1 MRIWQIAVGTLLIG
15 TLVGVGHALVN
26 YRDPGVEFARFVDG
40 TLAPDTGVAQSD
52 VAILVTEDGTDFD
65 FGTMDRG
72 ETEEYAFTFRN
83 DGTRPL
89 SLKITRTT
97 CMCAVGELESESI
110 PPGESREVTMK
121 WTPKKHEI
129 DFRETATLATSD
141 PKRPIVTLSIF
152 GRVLPR
158 VRSVPTNVAFGNVT
172 ADASR
177 ETQTVIYGYQSDKLE
192 VVETRWQRPELAEF
206 FEIGF
211 HPATTEE
218 LEREIDAKAA
228 IVCQLKLKPGLP
240 PGVFLQRALVTLQ
253 TDKETTVEIPIHGKI
268 VADVMIVGR
277 GYDEDTR
284 TLRLGHVSQ
293 KDGKQ
298 AVLVMTAKGPH
309 RNDVRPSIV
318 LTEPEDLIKASFDEP
333 RPLNQGAV
341 IRHMLRIDVP
351 AGSRLANH
359 LGNSDT
365 QKPGRIVISTN
376 HPSVPQIE
384 IEVWFAVA
392 D

>member
-1 MRIWQIAVGTLLIG
+1 MRLWLIAVGTLSVG
-15 TLVGVGHALVN
+15 MLVGVGHALVN
-26 YRDPGVEFARFVDG
+26 YREPGVEFAGFVDR
-40 TLAPDTGVAQSD
+40 TLVPDSGVANSD

-65 FGTMDRG
+65 FGSMDRG
-72 ETEEYAFTFRN
+72 DTEEHAFTFRN

-89 SLKITRTT
+89 TLKIIRTT
-97 CMCAVGELESESI
+97 CMCAVGELEADSI
-110 PPGESREVTMK
+110 PAGESREVTMK
-121 WTPKKHEI
+121 WTPKKYEI
-129 DFRETATLATSD
+129 EFRETATITTSD
-141 PKRPIVTLSIF
+141 PKRHVVTLAIF

-158 VRSVPTNVAFGNVT
+158 VRSVPTNVGFGNIT
-172 ADASR
+172 SDTIR
-177 ETQTVIYGYQSDKLE
+177 EMRTIIYGYQSDKLE
-192 VVETRWQRPELAEF
+192 VVGTRWLRPELAEF

-240 PGVFLQRALVTLQ
+240 PGAFHQRVVVTLQ
-253 TDKETTVEIPIHGKI
+253 TDKETAVEIPIHGKL
-268 VADVMIVGR
+268 VADVTIAGR
-277 GYDEDTR
+277 GFDMDTR

-298 AVLVMTAKGPH
+298 ATLYMIAKGPH
-309 RNDVRPSIV
+309 KNDVRPAIA
-318 LTEPEDLIKASFDEP
+318 LTEPEDLLKASFDEP
-333 RPLNQGAV
+333 RPLNQGRA
-341 IRHMLRIDVP
+341 IRHMLKIDVP
-351 AGSRLANH
+351 AGSRFANH
-359 LGNSDT
+359 LGNTDT

-392 D
+392 N